1 MYKHFISIFIVFAT
15 YLCGNAQ
22 PVIKNTTQK
31 NTSLDTL
38 LAQND
43 AVTSDTISFEY
54 SRDSI
59 AEPIEYQAKDSMVYD
74 IPNQKVYLYG
84 DASIKQQNLLVTAA
98 FILVD
103 NKTNLVAAEVAKDG
117 KTGKVHFKDAE
128 QDIVADKIKYNFKTK
143 KGKVYNTRTKQ
154 GEKDYVHSE
163 EGKFIAKDEKAGRLD
178 DAIFGKNALIT
189 TCDLDEPHF
198 GILSTQQK
206 VIPNKLVVVGPSTL
220 VIAGVPTPLVVPFG
234 FFPVTQGKRGGF
246 LMPDNFE
253 TSASL
258 GFGIQNIG
266 WYFPINQ
273 NMDLQVRGDV
283 YTRGSWR
290 TRSILRYIKRYQS
303 QGSVNLTYSSI
314 KTGDALTTTEYNDR
328 RDISIAWTHSQDRA
342 ANPNQSFSA
351 NVNIVTGD
359 ALRNQRT
366 DAASRTTANLSS
378 NISYSRQLGNGYQL
392 SSSFNHSQNISD
404 RTMVLSLPNLNFG
417 TPTIFPF
424 KRKNPI
430 GEERWY
436 EKINL
441 SYNTNFTTRLT
452 TKDTTFFKGDI
463 ETMRNQVQSGVT
475 HSVPLS
481 ASFNVLKY
489 FNVSPFINYNEHWH
503 LSKVQKSFDET
514 VTTKRGLEGRID
526 TVQAGKIINTTSL
539 GFDRTNEF
547 RTGLSVST
555 NLYGMVNLHNKNA
568 GLRAVRHV
576 VRPSMSFTYSPENL
590 NLQYVDSTRYSLLWR
605 DRNKRIKY
613 NYFEQNPAGFLSNGK
628 QNTLSLAVSSTVE
641 AKYAVRKDSVL
652 TEKKVQALNF
662 NIATNYNFAA
672 DSFKLSPLSFNAN
685 TTLFGMVSVTGSA
698 TFDAYAQSKT
708 GRRLRNFAY
717 YSEGDKIA
725 HFTNAT
731 FAASTYFDA
740 NKLKT
745 IFGGTASTTPASDT
759 RDKKAE
765 VEKDFI
771 TGGSLA
777 YNVYM
782 AGKKDKQGQDSL
794 AVTTHDIS
802 FNVNL
807 NLTNNWTFTVG
818 RIGYDLVGKR
828 LTYPDFSVYRDLHC
842 WEMGMSWQPQIDTY
856 TFFIRAKPGSLDFLK
871 VPYNKNLYDPS
882 IQF

>member
-1 MYKHFISIFIVFAT
+1 
-15 YLCGNAQ
+15 
-22 PVIKNTTQK
+22 
-31 NTSLDTL
+31 
-38 LAQND
+38 
-43 AVTSDTISFEY
+43 
-54 SRDSI
+54 
-59 AEPIEYQAKDSMVYD
+59 
-74 IPNQKVYLYG
+74 
-84 DASIKQQNLLVTAA
+84 A

-103 NKTNLVAAEVAKDG
+103 NKTNLVAAEVGKDG

-128 QDIVADKIKYNFKTK
+128 QDILADKIKYNVKTK

-154 GEKDYVHSE
+154 GEKDYVQSE

-198 GILSTQQK
+198 GILSAKQK
-206 VIPNKLVVVGPSTL
+206 IIPNKMVVVGPSTL
-220 VIAGVPTPLVVPFG
+220 VIAGVPTPLVIPFG
-234 FFPVTQGKRGGF
+234 FFPITQGKRGGF

-266 WYFPINQ
+266 WYFPISK
-273 NMDLQVRGDV
+273 NMDLQVRGDI

-290 TRSILRYIKRYQS
+290 TRSILRYIKRYEA
-303 QGSVNLTYSSI
+303 QGTVNITYSSA
-314 KTGDALTTTEYNDR
+314 KTGDILTKSEYSDY
-328 RDISIAWTHSQDRA
+328 RDVSISWTHSQDRA
-342 ANPNQSFSA
+342 ANPNQTFSA
-351 NVNIVTGD
+351 NVNIVTGG

-378 NISYSRQLGNGYQL
+378 NVSYSRQLGNGYQL

-452 TKDTTFFKGDI
+452 TKDTTFFKGDV

-475 HSVPLS
+475 HSVPIS
-481 ASFNVLKY
+481 ASFNALKY
-489 FNVSPFINYNEHWH
+489 INISPFINYNEHWH
-503 LSKVQKSFDET
+503 LSKIQKSFDET
-514 VTTKRGLEGRID
+514 VTTKKNKEEKLD
-526 TVQAGKIINTTSL
+526 TIQAGTVVNTASL

-547 RTGLSVST
+547 RIGITVST
-555 NLYGMVNLHNKNA
+555 NLYGTVNLHNKNT
-568 GLRAVRHV
+568 GLRALRHV
-576 VRPSMSFTYSPENL
+576 LRPGASFFYSPENL
-590 NLQYVDSTRYSLLWR
+590 NLQYVDSTHYSLLWR
-605 DRNKRIKY
+605 DRGKRLKY
-613 NYFEQNPAGFLSNGK
+613 NYFEQNPAPFLSNGR
-628 QNTLSLAVSSTVE
+628 QNTVSLTLSSTVD

-652 TEKKVQALNF
+652 SEKKVQALNF
-662 NIATNYNFAA
+662 NIATSYNFAA
-672 DSFKLSPLSFNAN
+672 DSFKLSPLTLNAN
-685 TTLFGMVSVTGSA
+685 TTLFNLINVTGSA
-698 TFDAYAQSKT
+698 IFDPYAQSKT
-708 GRRLRNFAY
+708 GRKLRNFAY

-725 HFTNAT
+725 HFTSAS

-740 NKLKT
+740 NKLNQ
-745 IFGGTASTTPASDT
+745 IFGGSSATNPQNPAQTTDQKA
-759 RDKKAE
+759 KKQD

-782 AGKKDKQGQDSL
+782 AGKKNQQGQDSL
-794 AVTTHDIS
+794 AITTHDIS

-807 NLTNNWTFTVG
+807 NLTNYWTFTVG
-818 RIGYDLVGKR
+818 RIGYDLVLQR
-828 LTYPDFSVYRDLHC
+828 LTYPDFSIYRDLHC

-856 TFFIRAKPGSLDFLK
+856 TFFLRAKPGSLDFLK

-882 IQF
+882 VQF